1 MLKIKRLFFQLTHII
16 EIECPIEELLDKRA
30 GNWNNNIAR
39 KTFNLAMNCTAAKTQ
54 RPFMHGLEGVF
65 ESLKNI
71 QSKI

>member
-1 MLKIKRLFFQLTHII
+1 LTHIT

-39 KTFNLAMNCTAAKTQ
+39 KTYDLAILCTASKTH
-54 RPFMHGLEGVF
+54 RPFMHGQEGVF

-71 QSKI
+71 QSKIGM